1 MITITLENIKTLV
14 FSGDIHGEFET
25 IVYKLNNYTE
35 TVLIVCGDIGMGFH
49 RGNYYICEIQTNSPD
64 TRLYSCRSYWNRKRA
79 MYRRSSIH

>member
-1 MITITLENIKTLV
+1 MYTLKFENKKTLV

-49 RGNYYICEIQTNSPD
+49 
-64 TRLYSCRSYWNRKRA
+64 KK
-79 MYRRSSIH
+79 SITPLCLKS